1 MKFSM
6 LLLIVLLGLVAVFAI
21 QNPGIVTVRFM
32 SLSGDT
38 SILVVIVAAFA
49 VGVVGAGLGSIPG
62 QLRRRSDA
70 AAAKQRIRDLEVQ
83 VRDLREENERLSAKP
98 EAGPKTGGDA

>member
-6 LLLIVLLGLVAVFAI
+6 IVLIVLLGFVAAFAI

-32 SLSGDT
+32 NLSGDT

-49 VGVVGAGLGSIPG
+49 VGVLGAGLASVPG
-62 QLRRRSDA
+62 QLRRRSEA
-70 AAAKQRIRDLEVQ
+70 AAEKRRIGELETD
-83 VRDLREENERLSAKP
+83 VRNLKTEIETLKKKAE
-98 EAGPKTGGDA
+98 GPKPGGTG